1 MFLADAVE
9 KTSLQD
15 NRRIDLNYMLGLVF
29 FLIVMSFLTTVFMA
43 LKEYYYDSDSLP
55 VDTVSIRGNLNEL
68 EIARISA
75 ALTDSGQLHN
85 FIKLDVDSIQE
96 TVKSIP
102 WVESD
107 SVRKQW
113 PAYLY
118 LDVAEKRAVA
128 RWKDDRLLS
137 EHSGVYEAPDGE
149 FFGNLV
155 MLDGPEAKAG
165 YMYQNYLSFRDLLSP
180 VGCAITKLVLTE
192 RQSWELYMDNGVK
205 LVLGRENIDAV
216 GDGEAD
222 QPDSKSVVQRRLE
235 RFTKVYPQIR
245 KNFVNISYI
254 DLRYDNG
261 MAIGWK
267 NEPGSNAS

>member
-75 ALTDSGQLHN
+75 ALSDSGQLHN

-102 WVESD
+102 WVESV

-137 EHSGVYEAPDGE
+137 ERSGVYEAPDGE

-155 MLDGPEAKAG
+155 MLDGPESKAG
-165 YMYQNYLSFRDLLSP
+165 YMYQNYLSFRELLSP
-180 VGCAITKLVLTE
+180 VGCSITKLVLTE

-205 LVLGRENIDAV
+205 LVLGRENIDAD

-222 QPDSKSVVQRRLE
+222 QPDSQSVVQRRLE

>member
-15 NRRIDLNYMLGLVF
+15 NKRIDLNYMLGLVF

-102 WVESD
+102 WVESV

>member
-102 WVESD
+102 WVESV

-165 YMYQNYLSFRDLLSP
+165 YMYQNYLSFRELLSP
-180 VGCAITKLVLTE
+180 VG
-192 RQSWELYMDNGVK
+192 
-205 LVLGRENIDAV
+205 
-216 GDGEAD
+216 
-222 QPDSKSVVQRRLE
+222 
-235 RFTKVYPQIR
+235 
-245 KNFVNISYI
+245 
-254 DLRYDNG
+254 
-261 MAIGWK
+261 
-267 NEPGSNAS
+267 